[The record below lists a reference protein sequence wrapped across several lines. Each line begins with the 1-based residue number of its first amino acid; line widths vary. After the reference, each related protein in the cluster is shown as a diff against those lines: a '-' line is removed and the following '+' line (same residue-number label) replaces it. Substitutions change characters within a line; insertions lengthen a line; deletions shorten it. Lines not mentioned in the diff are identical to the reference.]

1 MIRVDK
7 LNELT
12 LKIFCDRDIA
22 MEIYEKFSFQ
32 VPGYKYTPKYKKGL
46 WDGQIHLFNLR
57 NRTLP
62 LRFTGIPL
70 QISQG

>member
-1 MIRVDK
+1 MIRIEK

-12 LKIFCDRDIA
+12 LKIFCDKDIA

-32 VPGYKYTPKYKKGL
+32 VPGYQYTPKYKKGL
-46 WDGQIHLFNLR
+46 WDGSIHLFNLR

-62 LRFTGIPL
+62 SGLLVYLFKL
-70 QISQG
+70 VS